1 MARAHDSGESLWLR
15 HGRIAKFGDTME
27 LLRLGPE
34 DCRNGGVSGFELAHT
49 MRRRAIK
56 LLGFAL
62 GIAGLLASPA
72 YAAVLSQTLSYST
85 VTSSAAASPW
95 TNVFSF
101 AAFKAPT
108 PTSRLTDVR
117 LVVSG
122 EQDTKNGRVDCVNGA
137 GGRGLGNK
145 FCDVAGYQQSA
156 TFSLLSP
163 PFLANAVSDLTVQ
176 QTHSYSGGL
185 MVREDNAHV
194 PHSNAQS
201 IGSATTTSSFTYYN
215 TLVSSGGTLDPKS
228 FAGPGPIN
236 LTYQITPFS
245 TVDLNGG
252 GSAGLG
258 FDSITYSLTLS
269 LSYDY
274 VDTHEPASLAL
285 FGVAAAGLFVVR
297 RRARAV

>member
-1 MARAHDSGESLWLR
+1 MAAY
-15 HGRIAKFGDTME
+15 T
-27 LLRLGPE
+27 
-34 DCRNGGVSGFELAHT
+34 GFELART
-49 MRRRAIK
+49 MRHRAIK
-56 LLGFAL
+56 VLGFAL

-72 YAAVLSQTLSYST
+72 YATVLSQTLSYST

-101 AAFKAPT
+101 AAFRAPT
-108 PTSRLTDVR
+108 PTSHLTDVR

-122 EQDTKNGRVDCVNGA
+122 EQDTKNGRIDCVNGA
-137 GGRGLGNK
+137 GGRGLGTK
-145 FCDVAGYQQSA
+145 FCDVTGYQQSA

-163 PFLANAVSDLTVQ
+163 PVLANAISNLTVQ
-176 QTHSYSGGL
+176 QSQSYPGGL

-194 PHSNAQS
+194 PLSNGHSLGNN
-201 IGSATTTSSFTYYN
+201 TTTGSFTYYN
-215 TLVSSGGTLDPKS
+215 TLVSSGGTLDPRS

-236 LTYQITPFS
+236 ITYQIAPLS
-245 TVDLNGG
+245 AVDLNGS

-285 FGVAAAGLFVVR
+285 FGVAAAGLFMVR
-297 RRARAV
+297 RRTRAA